1 MFPKTIG
8 RILTT
13 IIFLVTLM
21 FILMS
26 IFTSFP
32 GEMDGRPRPLGVL
45 FPFIGLL
52 MVVYMVR
59 KNS

>member
-1 MFPKTIG
+1 
-8 RILTT
+8 
-13 IIFLVTLM
+13 
-21 FILMS
+21 MS